1 MGNEKEWLKEEK
13 VVRAHVYNTLYPK
26 KEDSKSKPQGKEG
39 ERIQR
44 VLTIEEN
51 IAEENKRFNSVTYT
65 HYMRDSNDNLY
76 KWKTAAKNWC
86 EGSCKTVRGT
96 IKEFE
101 TYKGEI
107 VTVLTRC
114 IEQ

>member
-1 MGNEKEWLKEEK
+1 MQFL
-13 VVRAHVYNTLYPK
+13 
-26 KEDSKSKPQGKEG
+26 
-39 ERIQR
+39 
-44 VLTIEEN
+44 
-51 IAEENKRFNSVTYT
+51 
-65 HYMRDSNDNLY
+65 
-76 KWKTAAKNWC
+76 WKTAAKNWG
-86 EGSCKTVRGT
+86 EGSCKTIRGT